1 MGFLGAS
8 CTGSELFGIPCCRG
22 SVGDCCASFF
32 KYSIARRRFVIAIK
46 RLVATQSYVGFA
58 RIARSC
64 GVIVKSASDVV
75 HMDFGSGGNI
85 SFAFISIPFSFQ
97 TSCLCECLQCLS
109 YLLRKWFKT
118 TRHISCHFIR

>member
-1 MGFLGAS
+1 VGFLGS
-8 CTGSELFGIPCCRG
+8 GCTGSELLGIPCCRG
-22 SVGDCCASFF
+22 SVGDCFASFL
-32 KYSIARRRFVIAIK
+32 KYSIARRRFIIAIK

-64 GVIVKSASDVV
+64 GVIVKSARDVV

-85 SFAFISIPFSFQ
+85 SFTFISIPFSFE

-109 YLLRKWFKT
+109 YLL
-118 TRHISCHFIR
+118 C